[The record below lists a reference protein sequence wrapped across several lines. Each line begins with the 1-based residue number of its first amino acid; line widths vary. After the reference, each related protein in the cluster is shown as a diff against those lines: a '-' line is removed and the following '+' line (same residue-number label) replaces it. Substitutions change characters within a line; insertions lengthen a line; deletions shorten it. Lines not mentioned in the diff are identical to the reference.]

1 MYNRARTPAFV
12 LGLFGGSVNAFF
24 GIIALIVFIS
34 LSSALS
40 QFSFGYDATPQLL
53 FFIGII
59 IAFILNYIGALICIR
74 RRTVGG
80 VIMLITALL
89 LLILTII
96 TLINATENASS
107 IPFGDYFG
115 YSSPFTAFM
124 SGGTVFIILWMIVE
138 LVSIIGAMLCF
149 SPAGPAAYAPYG
161 RLYGQPFGQPPYGQ
175 PYAQQPYAQ
184 PPYGQQNPYQQP
196 YAQPPYGQPPQP
208 ENNVNP
214 ESK

>member
-1 MYNRARTPAFV
+1 MYNRAKTPAFV

-24 GIIALIVFIS
+24 GIAALIYFIS
-34 LSSALS
+34 VSSVFS
-40 QFSFGYDATPQLL
+40 QFSFGYDTTPLVL
-53 FFIGII
+53 IFIGII

-74 RRTVGG
+74 RRIVGG

-96 TLINATENASS
+96 TLINAIESSLS

-115 YSSPFTAFM
+115 YSSPFAGLM
-124 SGGTVFIILWMIVE
+124 SSGTVFIILCMLVE

-149 SPAGPAAYAPYG
+149 SPSGPAAYAAYSQPYG
-161 RLYGQPFGQPPYGQ
+161 QTFVPPYGQ

-184 PPYGQQNPYQQP
+184 LPYGQQNYQQP
-196 YAQPPYGQPPQP
+196 YAQQPYSQPQQP
-208 ENNVNP
+208 ENNANS
-214 ESK
+214 ENK